1 MRRPLEDAMRRKTED
16 QPWISNYLPLD
27 EWLKKYEA
35 RCDWQLPLG
44 GSKDDPAAYIE
55 QWGFPNGTS
64 CIVTVYANKGGWNIA
79 TPNDESN
86 AVDAA
91 FLDAEDRCRLVRK

>member
-1 MRRPLEDAMRRKTED
+1 MRRKAED
-16 QPWISNYLPLD
+16 QPWIDNYQPLA

-44 GSKDDPAAYIE
+44 GSKGAPGAYVE
-55 QWGFPNGTS
+55 QWRFPNGAT
-64 CIVTVYANKGGWNIA
+64 CVVTVYANKGGWDIA
-79 TPNDESN
+79 TSGESN
-86 AVDAA
+86 AIDTT